1 MPYRRGSIALTPPSI
16 WIFVISL
23 VLAIL
28 AMLVHYA
35 GIRVPIF
42 NVARVFDVL
51 VIAYVLLVLG
61 VLFRRL

>member
-1 MPYRRGSIALTPPSI
+1 
-16 WIFVISL
+16 

-35 GIRVPIF
+35 RIRVSIF

-51 VIAYVLLVLG
+51 VISYVLLVLG

>member
-1 MPYRRGSIALTPPSI
+1 MPYRRGSFALTPPSI
-16 WIFVISL
+16 WIFAISL

-35 GIRVPIF
+35 RIRVPIF

-51 VIAYVLLVLG
+51 VISYVLLVLG